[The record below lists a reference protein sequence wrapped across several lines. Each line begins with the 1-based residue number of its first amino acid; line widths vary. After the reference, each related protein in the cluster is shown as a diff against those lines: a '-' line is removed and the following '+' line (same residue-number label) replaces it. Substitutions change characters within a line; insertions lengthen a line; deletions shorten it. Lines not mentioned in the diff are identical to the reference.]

1 MSDATRR
8 DARGPARLELSGVV
22 VDFGGVRAVAGAD
35 LVAEPGDVVGLIG
48 PNGSGKTTMLDVVSG
63 LVTPTEGAVRLDD
76 ESLVEYLPEERA
88 SLGIVRSFQDCRLF
102 PELTVEEVLL
112 LTLDA
117 VRPVGIVSTSVQA
130 PWARRSERAKREAV
144 GEVIRSF
151 GIGRFRRHQ
160 ITQLSTGTRRVVDLA
175 SIVLARPRLLLLD
188 EPTAGIAQ
196 REAEAFVPLLRRL
209 HELADTTI
217 VLVEHDVP
225 LVFALC
231 TRVVMMETGAV
242 VSSGTPDDVADDP
255 RALAAYL
262 GASAEA
268 LAVSGAPVPGA
279 GRDGG
284 PPVGA
289 RPVPGQTGGMAGP

>member
-144 GEVIRSF
+144 GEVIRLV
-151 GIGRFRRHQ
+151 RH
-160 ITQLSTGTRRVVDLA
+160 
-175 SIVLARPRLLLLD
+175 
-188 EPTAGIAQ
+188 
-196 REAEAFVPLLRRL
+196 
-209 HELADTTI
+209 
-217 VLVEHDVP
+217 
-225 LVFALC
+225 
-231 TRVVMMETGAV
+231 
-242 VSSGTPDDVADDP
+242 
-255 RALAAYL
+255 
-262 GASAEA
+262 
-268 LAVSGAPVPGA
+268 
-279 GRDGG
+279 
-284 PPVGA
+284 
-289 RPVPGQTGGMAGP
+289 RPVPAAPDHPAVHRHATGGGPRLHRAGPTPAAPARRAHRRHRPTGGRGVRPAAPAPATSWPTPPSCWSSTTCRWCSPCAPRW